1 MAEIIWTR
9 EAMRWLGEIHAYIS
23 RDRPRAADG
32 VIGGIYEKVQLLRN
46 HLRIGFRYEN
56 IPDREVRI
64 ILYGHY
70 QIAYL
75 IISDQRV
82 EILGI
87 FHAAMEIERYL

>member
-9 EAMRWLGEIHAYIS
+9 EALRWLEDIHAYIQ
-23 RDRPRAADG
+23 RDRPYAADG
-32 VIGGIYEKVQLLRN
+32 VIGGIYEKVQLLR
-46 HLRIGFRYEN
+46 HHSRIGFRYEN

-75 IISDQRV
+75 IVSDQRI